1 MSTSKKKINSGV
13 TKTKNPKYTQ
23 RKQILHMFPY
33 FGWFGSCGGG
43 SGGGSGGGGGGGFR
57 PINLSR
63 TEAAVDMFYSV
74 YQRKNSQE
82 VGYHNTG

>member
-1 MSTSKKKINSGV
+1 MAA
-13 TKTKNPKYTQ
+13 Y
-23 RKQILHMFPY
+23 L
-33 FGWFGSCGGG
+33 GWLG

-63 TEAAVDMFYSV
+63 AVAAVDMFYRV

-82 VGYHNTG
+82 DRTINEA